1 MGHYTDISKA
11 IKEEIPDATFYLN
24 EVPNSWKR
32 KGNYKNLLPSPNQG
46 MSKIMPRLGAFEITT
61 MEKNTHLLLFSK
73 LKSLVWPDYRL
84 FSSTVK
90 RFAKQKENLET
101 AELLRKFEAQDK
113 VQMKS
118 RWRTKE
124 SLEIQP
130 PGRVAAGRRSQS
142 NIPTSNPVFG
152 YKTVQNSDGN

>member
-11 IKEEIPDATFYLN
+11 IKEEISDATFYLN
-24 EVPNSWKR
+24 EVPNTWKR
-32 KGNYKNLLPSPNQG
+32 KGNYKNLLPSPNPG

-90 RFAKQKENLET
+90 RFAK
-101 AELLRKFEAQDK
+101 
-113 VQMKS
+113 
-118 RWRTKE
+118 
-124 SLEIQP
+124 
-130 PGRVAAGRRSQS
+130 
-142 NIPTSNPVFG
+142 
-152 YKTVQNSDGN
+152 